1 MFYDEPYHRESMVPI
16 CYNFRMAMFREHI
29 AIGAI
34 LSMIVVVGVYF
45 YALIT
50 DPFLL
55 IVLFVITTIGS
66 FLPDVDSDSGM
77 PFYLV
82 FGTVTIAA
90 TGVVLMYTLA
100 HRPESDYMLI
110 GIPSLALLFFW
121 FVVGGIIKRCT
132 HHRGIFHSIPALA
145 IASVLTYLVA
155 KRFGFDASVA
165 LIFAG
170 AIGVGFAS
178 HLVLDEIHS
187 VVDLEGIPFIPKE
200 SLGTALKLFSKSNH
214 VNVTTYTLL
223 AALVYTA
230 LQ

>member
-1 MFYDEPYHRESMVPI
+1 
-16 CYNFRMAMFREHI
+16 MAMCRERI

-34 LSMIVVVGVYF
+34 LSMIVVVAVYF
-45 YALIT
+45 YAFIT
-50 DPFLL
+50 DPWLL
-55 IVLFVITTIGS
+55 LVLFIVTTIGS

-82 FGTVTIAA
+82 FGTATLAA